1 MKIREF
7 TTAFT
12 SLTKRLDLID
22 AKMNDLPHIEAQT
35 SNRLLP
41 TLTALTKIGVGNA
54 TQISKITG
62 RSRAFESKN
71 LNDLHL
77 MGVLTKHSEGKEKIF
92 RSKQPLMQATF
103 QRFYTIL
110 SSMGD
115 AIIILSN
122 DDKIEFVNYAFCEYF
137 GLNELPSMLKGLKS
151 IAIEER
157 FSSNFLLPEGN
168 ALQITEIIAQGKARK
183 GEKVTLSNGRTCLR
197 EAVPIEVD
205 DNIVGWLFQYIDITE
220 IERNIEI
227 LRKNEARYRSFI
239 ELTGEIG
246 WTTDGE
252 GKIVE
257 GLPSWRKYTGHSFKE
272 MEGWG
277 WLKAVHPED
286 VEHAIIALKN
296 AIKLKT
302 SYEIEFRIRRFDSI
316 YQSFFARIVPVL
328 NDDRSIKEWVG
339 ILMDITSLKEKYQ
352 KSDEFAAHLA
362 ELFLEHSKQREQET
376 ILEPNSSSN
385 QIQVLS

>member
-1 MKIREF
+1 MKTREF
-7 TTAFT
+7 STAFA
-12 SLTKRLDLID
+12 SLTKRLDIID

-41 TLTALTKIGVGNA
+41 TLTALTKIGVGSA

-77 MGVLTKHSEGKEKIF
+77 MGVLTKHSEGKQKIF

-110 SSMGD
+110 SSMSD

-151 IAIEER
+151 AAIDER
-157 FSSNFLLPEGN
+157 FRLNLLLPDQH
-168 ALQITEIIAQGKARK
+168 AIRISEIIAQGKAIK

-205 DNIVGWLFQYIDITE
+205 NNIVGWLFQYIDITE
-220 IERNIEI
+220 IERDIEI
-227 LRKNEARYRSFI
+227 LRKSEARYKSFI

-257 GLPSWRKYTGHSFKE
+257 DISSWRKYTGHSFKE

-286 VEHAIIALKN
+286 VEHMIMSLKN
-296 AIKLKT
+296 AIKIKN
-302 SYEIEFRIRRFDSI
+302 SYEVEFRLRRFDSV

-339 ILMDITSLKEKYQ
+339 ILMDITTLKEKYQ

-362 ELFLEHSKQREQET
+362 ELFLEHSQREQQT
-376 ILEPNSSSN
+376 MLTPNSSSN